1 MQPAYAPETILE
13 FWRTVGP
20 DRWFK
25 PDLELDREIR
35 ERFLAVHEAAVAGKL
50 ADWEQTAEG
59 ALALL
64 ILLDQFPRNMF
75 RGTARAFASDAQA
88 REIAGRSIARGYD
101 RAIDRELRT
110 FFYLPFMHSEALA
123 DQERC
128 LALYRATGEAGGIK
142 YAEIHLDAIRRF
154 GRFPH
159 RNKMLGRES
168 TPDELAYLE
177 SGGFGG

>member
-1 MQPAYAPETILE
+1 
-13 FWRTVGP
+13 
-20 DRWFK
+20 
-25 PDLELDREIR
+25 
-35 ERFLAVHEAAVAGKL
+35 
-50 ADWEQTAEG
+50 
-59 ALALL
+59 
-64 ILLDQFPRNMF
+64 
-75 RGTARAFASDAQA
+75 
-88 REIAGRSIARGYD
+88 
-101 RAIDRELRT
+101 
-110 FFYLPFMHSEALA
+110 MHSEALA